1 MGTRGLSLAFSFL
14 DIFLLRCLFLCQ
26 LRILWTI
33 FRFLWKT
40 EVGSQS
46 SHQYNRPAGCCSG
59 VLDGAKLQYKRV
71 TEPWF
76 SLKCVFNFWKDLNTI
91 FSFTSGSS
99 QDCNH
104 ISDFSDKV
112 RFAEIWAMIKNRNAR
127 THQTKSI
134 SIEYL
139 RIKKLGAVWPY
150 WDDRWEQS
158 LWRIMESKGR
168 WEKAGNSGVRLR
180 GDAATWSSVCSVA
193 RAEKFHCHLKYSL
206 FPDS

>member
-26 LRILWTI
+26 LRILWTT

-46 SHQYNRPAGCCSG
+46 SHQYRPAGCCSG
-59 VLDGAKLQYKRV
+59 VLDGPKLQYKRV

-76 SLKCVFNFWKDLNTI
+76 FLKCVFNFWKDLNTI
-91 FSFTSGSS
+91 FFSFTSG
-99 QDCNH
+99 
-104 ISDFSDKV
+104 
-112 RFAEIWAMIKNRNAR
+112 
-127 THQTKSI
+127 

-158 LWRIMESKGR
+158 LWKIMESKGR
-168 WEKAGNSGVRLR
+168 WEKADDPGVRLR
-180 GDAATWSSVCSVA
+180 GDAATWSSGFSVA